1 MLDFIKYLK
10 SGFKKAILMDGLTVS
25 CVAAEKYIP
34 KQI

>member
-1 MLDFIKYLK
+1 MLDFIKYLR
-10 SGFKKAILMDGLTVS
+10 SGLKKAVLMDGPTVS

>member
-10 SGFKKAILMDGLTVS
+10 SGLKKVILMDGLTVS